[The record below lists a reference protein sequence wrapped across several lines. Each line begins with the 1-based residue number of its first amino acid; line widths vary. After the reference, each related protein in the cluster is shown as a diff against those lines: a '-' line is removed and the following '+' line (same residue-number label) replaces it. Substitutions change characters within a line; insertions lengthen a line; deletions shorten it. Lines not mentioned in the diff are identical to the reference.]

1 MDRAALLDALTR
13 AAAQDERVVALLLT
27 GSLGAGQGDIWS
39 DVDTVLVTTPE
50 SHAEVVASA
59 RAWVAA
65 IAPPV
70 LWRQL
75 YPPHP
80 LFHAVLPGWLR
91 LDVTITIPGHVP
103 TVRAASKPLYD
114 PTGLHATLGARHP
127 ARKPDPAKVEQIVE
141 EFLRIMGL
149 APVAFGRGDL
159 LATVAGCGLL
169 RGLLQDLMVEAIA
182 PPLPPGALATTRLL
196 PRDDVRTLSSLPPV
210 HAEREALMAFNTAV
224 AAAFLPR
231 ARRLATTTGAVWP
244 TALETE
250 TRTRLAQA
258 LGFELPG

>member
-1 MDRAALLDALTR
+1 MDRDALIDALTR
-13 AAAQDERVVALLLT
+13 AAEQDVRVLALLLT
-27 GSLGAGQGDIWS
+27 GSLGTDQGDIWS
-39 DVDTVLVTTPE
+39 DVDTVMVTTPE
-50 SHAEVVASA
+50 SHAAVVASA

-91 LDVTITIPGHVP
+91 LDVTITVPGHVP
-103 TVRAASKPLYD
+103 TVQAASKPLYD
-114 PTGLHATLGARHP
+114 PMGLHARLPAHHP
-127 ARKPDPAKVEQIVE
+127 ARKPDPAKIEQIVE

-196 PRDDVRTLSSLPPV
+196 SSDDVTTLASLPPV
-210 HAEREALMAFNTAV
+210 HAEGEALMAFNTAV

-231 ARRLATTTGAVWP
+231 ARRLAATTGAVWP
-244 TALETE
+244 TALEAE
-250 TRTRLAQA
+250 ARARLAQA
-258 LGFELPG
+258 FALPS